1 MSFFPEVA
9 APDDRVEP
17 EEYIPPSWSGPPDD
31 VLPGVVPVELIL
43 GQSASTVVMLTGIRA
58 FPTGLDMTLGVRVRS
73 RPKRGDLHSEV
84 FGGPYDHD
92 MDAGWQAGRL
102 KWGFEL
108 ADGVRVT
115 NVDPPLDLPDRDDEG
130 ATSWEPD
137 RPLLTDRGGGGG
149 SRSVDHACWLW
160 PLPPAGPLRVV
171 CQWLDQD
178 IDLTVT
184 ELDTQPLLDAAAR
197 AHPLWPAGQ

>member
-1 MSFFPEVA
+1 MSFFPELGP
-9 APDDRVEP
+9 PDDRVEP
-17 EEYIPPSWSGPPDD
+17 EEHLPPAWWGPPED

-73 RPKRGDLHSEV
+73 RPKRGQHLADVL
-84 FGGPYDHD
+84 GDPDDHD
-92 MDAGWQAGRL
+92 MGAGWQAGRL

-115 NVDPPLDLPDRDDEG
+115 NVDPPLALPDRHDEG
-130 ATSWEPD
+130 ATTWEPD

-149 SRSVDHACWLW
+149 ARSVDYAYWLW
-160 PLPPAGPLRVV
+160 PLPPAGRLRVV

-178 IDLTVT
+178 VALTVT